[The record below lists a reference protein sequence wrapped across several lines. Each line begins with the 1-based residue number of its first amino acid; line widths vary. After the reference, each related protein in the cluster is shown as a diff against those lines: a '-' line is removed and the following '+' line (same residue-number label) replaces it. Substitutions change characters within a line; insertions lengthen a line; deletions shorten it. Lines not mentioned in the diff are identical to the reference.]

1 MTLYLEFKQ
10 VLSRTKKKE
19 GSKFIPLIKMKKKI
33 IKSKIDHALHAKH
46 MHYFSKY
53 EVMEYRNQNSSKS
66 VIDPRC
72 VVCGLRLS
80 QYRAEIRYETMEIPA
95 YRDDE

>member
-1 MTLYLEFKQ
+1 M
-10 VLSRTKKKE
+10 LSRIKKKE
-19 GSKFIPLIKMKKKI
+19 ASKFIPLFKMKKKL

-53 EVMEYRNQNSSKS
+53 EVMEYRNQNPSKS

-72 VVCGLRLS
+72 VVCGLRLT

>member
-1 MTLYLEFKQ
+1 MTSYLENKQ
-10 VLSRTKKKE
+10 VLSRIKKKE
-19 GSKFIPLIKMKKKI
+19 GSKFIPLLKMKKKL
-33 IKSKIDHALHAKH
+33 IKSKIDHAKH

-80 QYRAEIRYETMEIPA
+80 QYRAENRYETMEIPA